1 MAGIDEE
8 ERKLFAGGLPQEC
21 TQDDLKV
28 SKDLGFIVLSI
39 SL

>member
-28 SKDLGFIVLSI
+28 SQWTLRFSFYEA
-39 SL
+39 